1 MSKFLIQRKLH
12 TNFLT
17 KNRRSSSWRLLDSM
31 HRTKYTS
38 NTPCQK
44 LESISTSDAS
54 CSSRDVFPNDFECFF
69 TMLRISCLRNMNHAC
84 NRSINFIFLTGT
96 INHIESQSVTIWLII
111 WWLVDIQNLSQFNF
125 SRITWKLSINTRDNW
140 QRN

>member
-96 INHIESQSVTIWLII
+96 INHTACIEY
-111 WWLVDIQNLSQFNF
+111 
-125 SRITWKLSINTRDNW
+125 RITECDNLINHLMIGGHTKPISVQFQQNYLKIVHQHAR
-140 QRN
+140 